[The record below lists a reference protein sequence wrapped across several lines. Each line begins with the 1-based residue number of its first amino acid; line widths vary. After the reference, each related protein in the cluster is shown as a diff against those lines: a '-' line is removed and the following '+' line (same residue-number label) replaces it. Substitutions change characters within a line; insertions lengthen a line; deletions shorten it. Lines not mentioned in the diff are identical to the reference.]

1 MKNSS
6 MRRSLLLLTALAGLA
21 FPAAAQLVNTS
32 FTYQGELAQAGLP
45 VDGPADMEFS
55 LWTNATGGTQVGT
68 SQVVLGTI
76 LTQGRFAVGL
86 NTGGEFGTNPF
97 AGQSRWLEIRVA
109 DENGIYVPL
118 TPRQEIKAAPFSS
131 YALNA
136 AMLGGQLPSFYLT
149 ASNLT
154 GTLPDAVLS
163 TNVPRLNAGNV
174 FANPTNQFS
183 GSGSG
188 LTNLNASN
196 VATGT
201 LADARLSS
209 NVALRGANQTFT
221 GANTFSSASNI
232 FAGSGS
238 GLTGLNASN
247 LTAGTLADARLS
259 SNVPLLSSGNTFTG
273 TNTFG
278 NTATFSNG
286 VVVGSSVNSVFRM
299 QINGGAGVWRGALA
313 AGGTTN
319 AVVAGELSG
328 VATLGAHNGLLNA
341 WAPLSLNP
349 TGAFLGVGTTTPA
362 APLHVSSGNYA
373 PMLVES
379 QSIAGTWLNL
389 RNSSVG
395 GTYWQFISTGSG
407 NGEGAGKLLMGT
419 GTSPGFTSGA
429 TMTLTGTGRV
439 GIGTVNPASQLHV
452 QGGGDAS
459 LAGGGNI
466 VSGTTTG
473 LNIVMDDNE
482 IIARSNGAA
491 TPLYLNQGSGN
502 VIVPVLQ
509 ITGGSDVAEPYDV
522 AATDG
527 VEAMPGMVV
536 AIDPNNVGT
545 MRVVNK
551 AYDRTVAG
559 IISGANGIKPGLTL
573 TQTGSIA
580 DGDMPVASIGRVWC
594 WCDADAGGGIEAGDM
609 LTTSA
614 TAGHAMKV
622 NDHAKSQGATL
633 GKAMSSLKS
642 GKGLVLV
649 LVSLQ

>member
-1 MKNSS
+1 MS
-6 MRRSLLLLTALAGLA
+6 
-21 FPAAAQLVNTS
+21 
-32 FTYQGELAQAGLP
+32 
-45 VDGPADMEFS
+45 
-55 LWTNATGGTQVGT
+55 TG
-68 SQVVLGTI
+68 I
-76 LTQGRFAVGL
+76 LT
-86 NTGGEFGTNPF
+86 
-97 AGQSRWLEIRVA
+97 
-109 DENGIYVPL
+109 
-118 TPRQEIKAAPFSS
+118 
-131 YALNA
+131 
-136 AMLGGQLPSFYLT
+136 
-149 ASNLT
+149 
-154 GTLPDAVLS
+154 
-163 TNVPRLNAGNV
+163 
-174 FANPTNQFS
+174 
-183 GSGSG
+183 
-188 LTNLNASN
+188 
-196 VATGT
+196 
-201 LADARLSS
+201 DARLSS
-209 NVALRGANQTFT
+209 NVALRGANQAFT
-221 GANTFSSASNI
+221 GTNSFNSASNI
-232 FAGSGS
+232 FAGNGG

-259 SNVPLLSSGNTFTG
+259 SNVPLLAGANTFTG

-286 VVVGSSVNSVFRM
+286 VVVGSTVSSAFRM
-299 QINGGAGVWRGALA
+299 QVNGGAGAWRGGLA

-341 WAPLSLNP
+341 WAPLSVNP
-349 TGAFLGVGTTTPA
+349 SGAFVGVGTTTPA

-373 PMLVES
+373 PLLVES
-379 QSIAGTWLNL
+379 PSVAGTWLNL

-407 NGEGAGKLLMGT
+407 NGEGAGKLLLGT
-419 GTSPGFTSGA
+419 GTSTSLSSGA
-429 TMTLTGTGRV
+429 AMTLTGTGRV
-439 GIGTVNPASQLHV
+439 GIGTFNPMTQLHV

-459 LAGGGNI
+459 LTGGGNI

-491 TPLYLNQGSGN
+491 SPLYLNQGSGN

-594 WCDADAGGGIEAGDM
+594 WCDADAGGVIEAGDM

-614 TAGHAMKV
+614 TPGHAMKV